1 MECGKE
7 DSPYKCP
14 QCLSCYCSLS
24 CSRLHKEKCGR
35 IEAGKTSEASTKDPL
50 EPSTKEPKDVPLEDN
65 VKIKDLLER
74 NPYLKTHLPILL
86 ARITRSH
93 AQIDSKVDSS
103 LAKDL
108 ERQSRTCEILKE
120 TLEVDPNVLELY
132 SLLQSE
138 GYL

>member
-7 DSPYKCP
+7 GSPYKCP

-35 IEAGKTSEASTKDPL
+35 IEVVIADATSTNDPL
-50 EPSTKEPKDVPLEDN
+50 EPVTNQTVPLEDN
-65 VKIKDLLER
+65 VKIKALLER
-74 NPYLKTHLPILL
+74 TPYLKTHLPILL
-86 ARITRSH
+86 ARISRSH
-93 AQIDSKVDSS
+93 AQVDSKPDSS